1 VKLAVA
7 ALLATSLTASAQDAA
22 QRALEQSRETLET
35 ERREQLQKK
44 SAAEEA
50 HKGIDKPV
58 AERPRDQQACNGA
71 RTYYQS
77 VCGSAHVP
85 KSGNR
90 RCAEADMLVR
100 QSC

>member
-1 VKLAVA
+1 VSLG
-7 ALLATSLTASAQDAA
+7 ALAQDVPSSARDVLDA
-22 QRALEQSRETLET
+22 
-35 ERREQLQKK
+35 ERREELQKK

-50 HKGIDKPV
+50 HKGIDKPI

-71 RTYYQS
+71 RTYYQA

-85 KSGNR
+85 KSGSR